1 MMTSSDQPRPGLD
14 GASQAAEVLLE
25 ARSCSKTYAA
35 EEKRPAAQTHLVLDC
50 VQLEIREGEFVA
62 LLGPSGSGKST
73 LLRILAGLLS
83 PSSGQVFFKGVPQF
97 GPNPHVA
104 IVFQSF
110 ALFPW
115 LTVLQNVELGLEA
128 QPLTPTQRL
137 KRTLAAIDLIGLDGF
152 EDAYPKE
159 LSGGMRQRVGFA
171 RALVVEP
178 ELLFMDEP
186 FSALD
191 VLTAANL
198 RKELLGLW
206 REQSMPTR
214 AILMVTHNIDEA
226 VSMADRIFVLGA
238 NPGRIRV
245 ELPGLPVAQRSFQSE
260 AHTALVDLI
269 YRIMTSPQEDVATL
283 LAASIP
289 QAKTGQLPSPAPRP
303 YQTLPHV
310 SIGDVTGLVELVHA
324 KGDRED
330 LYQLGRHLHLE
341 LDDLLP
347 LVEAADL
354 LDLADTQEGDLV
366 LTEAGR
372 HFAEAGVLEEKQV
385 FREQA
390 LAHVSILRKIVQA
403 LQAAPGHVLPEEH
416 FLQFLETYF
425 GEDEARAQL
434 ETAINWGRYAE
445 LFAFQEARGMFRL
458 EEESETARPA

>member
-1 MMTSSDQPRPGLD
+1 M
-14 GASQAAEVLLE
+14 
-25 ARSCSKTYAA
+25 
-35 EEKRPAAQTHLVLDC
+35 
-50 VQLEIREGEFVA
+50 
-62 LLGPSGSGKST
+62 
-73 LLRILAGLLS
+73 
-83 PSSGQVFFKGVPQF
+83 PQY

-115 LTVLQNVELGLEA
+115 LTVLQNVELGLQA

-137 KRTLAAIDLIGLDGF
+137 KRALAAIDLIGLDGF

-206 REQSMPTR
+206 RAKSMPTR

-226 VSMADRIFVLGA
+226 VGMADRILVLGA
-238 NPGRIRV
+238 NPGHIRV
-245 ELPGLPVAQRSFQSE
+245 ELPGLPVEQRTIQNE

-269 YRIMTSPQEDVATL
+269 YRIMTSPQEDVAAL
-283 LAASIP
+283 LSIHVP
-289 QAKTGQLPSPAPRP
+289 QARTGPLVARQPHP
-303 YQTLPHV
+303 YQVLPHV
-310 SIGDVTGLVELVHA
+310 SIGDVTGLVELVHT
-324 KGDRED
+324 GGGRED
-330 LYQLGRHLHLE
+330 LYQLGRHLQLE
-341 LDDLLP
+341 VDDLLP

-354 LDLADTQEGDLV
+354 LGLADTQEGDLV
-366 LTEAGR
+366 LTPQGQR
-372 HFAEAGVLEEKQV
+372 FAEAGVLEEKQI
-385 FREQA
+385 FRDQA
-390 LAHVSILRKIVQA
+390 LAQISILRQIVQA
-403 LQAAPGHVLPEEH
+403 LETAPGHSLPEEYFLSLLEQH
-416 FLQFLETYF
+416 FSE
-425 GEDEARAQL
+425 EEAQEQL

-445 LFAFQEARGMFRL
+445 LFAFNEDRGLFRL
-458 EEESETARPA
+458 EEAESVEAK

>member
-1 MMTSSDQPRPGLD
+1 MTAPDQLARQDDTSAPK
-14 GASQAAEVLLE
+14 EVLLE
-25 ARSCSKTYAA
+25 ARMCSKAYQTEDKHA
-35 EEKRPAAQTHLVLDC
+35 KDVHTHLVLDC
-50 VQLEIREGEFVA
+50 VQVQIHAGEFVA

-73 LLRILAGLLS
+73 LLRILAGLLQ
-83 PSSGQVFFKGVPQF
+83 PTSGQVLFKGAPQY

-115 LTVLQNVELGLEA
+115 LTVLQNVELGLESR
-128 QPLTPTQRL
+128 PMTPTQRL
-137 KRTLAAIDLIGLDGF
+137 KRALAAIDLIGLDGF

-198 RKELLGLW
+198 RKELLSLW
-206 REQSMPTR
+206 RAQTMPTR
-214 AILMVTHNIDEA
+214 GILLVTHNIDEA
-226 VSMADRIFVLGA
+226 VGMADRILVMGA
-238 NPGRIRV
+238 NPGHIRV
-245 ELPGLPVAQRSFQSE
+245 ELPGLPVEQRTVQNE

-269 YRIMTSPQEDVATL
+269 YRIMTSPQEDMASL
-283 LAASIP
+283 LATRSP
-289 QAKTGQLPSPAPRP
+289 QAQTGPLVSHTRP
-303 YQTLPHV
+303 YQVLPHV
-310 SIGDVTGLVELVHA
+310 SIGDVTGLVELVHT

-347 LVEAADL
+347 LVEAADV
-354 LDLADTQEGDLV
+354 LDMAETKEGDLV
-366 LTEAGR
+366 LTEPGI

-385 FREQA
+385 FRQQA
-390 LAHVSILRKIVQA
+390 LAHISILRQIVET
-403 LQAAPGHVLPEEH
+403 LESAPGHTLPEEFFLSLLEKH
-416 FLQFLETYF
+416 FSE
-425 GEDEARAQL
+425 EEAQAQL
-434 ETAINWGRYAE
+434 DTAINWGRYAE
-445 LFAFQEARGMFRL
+445 LFAFNEDRGMFRL
-458 EEESETARPA
+458 EEPEPVDTK